1 MPNKINFHRMQRAKV
16 ASVKKL
22 IRISN
27 KVVLKIKFIGM
38 SRVTIVIRAK
48 NAIDTKVDPK

>member
-1 MPNKINFHRMQRAKV
+1 MQRAKV